1 MKTVL
6 SFALFAVCAL
16 QSFAQASAPKVPAAA
31 EVNEARQSSFNKV
44 WTTINEK
51 HYDPT
56 FGGVDWKSVRTVY
69 EPQALA
75 PGLSDREFH
84 DVLRRMLAELK
95 LSHFG
100 IHPPTAEMV
109 AAQTGRGVTG
119 IDVLML
125 DGLPVINRVDA
136 GSPAAQ
142 AGVRPGHIV
151 FQIDGKPWKEV
162 TAQLETTLA
171 ARKVTEAARKLYI
184 ERTIEAAINGKPET
198 TLVL

>member
-75 PGLSDREFH
+75 PGLSDKEFH

-100 IHPPTAEMV
+100 IHPPENFKTE
-109 AAQTGRGVTG
+109 
-119 IDVLML
+119 
-125 DGLPVINRVDA
+125 
-136 GSPAAQ
+136 
-142 AGVRPGHIV
+142 RPGHGGVAVTFDVTSLAECEARLLRLGAKAILPPHDEGFGRVALYADPDGNLFEIV
-151 FQIDGKPWKEV
+151 ELTHHFAADGS
-162 TAQLETTLA
+162 
-171 ARKVTEAARKLYI
+171 
-184 ERTIEAAINGKPET
+184 
-198 TLVL
+198 